1 MLRATVG
8 YICGAFSAFAIF
20 ACYVQGYPAF
30 GYISAALVLA
40 VLLFWAHK
48 HHIRKRN
55 EYYDKLYG
63 KKSYWS

>member
-8 YICGAFSAFAIF
+8 YICGAFSMFAIW
-20 ACYVQGYPAF
+20 ACYIQGYPVF
-30 GYISAALVLA
+30 GCISAVAVFA

-48 HHIRKRN
+48 HHTKKRD
-55 EYYDKLYG
+55 EYYDKLRG